1 MLLAGT
7 VKGPREPATTSRAP
21 AADASRK
28 RATRTK
34 PTVASRRAQRP
45 LRHAVNVISSHG
57 VTGALVLRASRAIH
71 LIARRNP
78 PSTAADKAMIAG
90 RPHHH
95 CADASVEYTK
105 PAPSRANDAAATR

>member
-1 MLLAGT
+1 MALAGT
-7 VKGPREPATTSRAP
+7 AKGPREPATASRAP
-21 AADASRK
+21 AVDASRN
-28 RATRTK
+28 RATTTK
-34 PTVASRRAQRP
+34 PTVESRRAQRP
-45 LRHAVNVISSHG
+45 LRHAVSVISCHG

-95 CADASVEYTK
+95 CADAFVE
-105 PAPSRANDAAATR
+105 